1 MENISLFGK
10 TMCEKSQDKDLF
22 SGGPL
27 DVVRMEFVEAETLR
41 WEDLF
46 SGFDSLRA
54 ITYSSAI
61 GYASL
66 LISEA
71 EDYLHHGVPAEE
83 LR

>member
-46 SGFDSLRA
+46 PDLIR
-54 ITYSSAI
+54 SAP
-61 GYASL
+61 L
-66 LISEA
+66 PTHL
-71 EDYLHHGVPAEE
+71 P
-83 LR
+83 

>member
-41 WEDLF
+41 
-46 SGFDSLRA
+46 
-54 ITYSSAI
+54 
-61 GYASL
+61 
-66 LISEA
+66 
-71 EDYLHHGVPAEE
+71 
-83 LR
+83 

>member
-46 SGFDSLRA
+46 SGFDSLCHRVCLS
-54 ITYSSAI
+54 TGRY
-61 GYASL
+61 
-66 LISEA
+66 
-71 EDYLHHGVPAEE
+71 V
-83 LR
+83 RRC